1 MSATSA
7 RQNRPE
13 TSEIPSNLMKDVS
26 VYHCVRLQQAV
37 VSAAA
42 VYLKYASAIEII
54 CIRQILAL
62 PNRKKAS
69 SSILTTSP
77 IMTSIRDS
85 EGAIVSGHDIVRKS
99 QPLSQR
105 QLLRSHSSTPSA
117 EAAMAQS
124 LHRD

>member
-1 MSATSA
+1 M
-7 RQNRPE
+7 
-13 TSEIPSNLMKDVS
+13 
-26 VYHCVRLQQAV
+26 

-42 VYLKYASAIEII
+42 VYHKYASAIEIEI
-54 CIRQILAL
+54 VCIRQILAL
-62 PNRKKAS
+62 PNRKTAS
-69 SSILTTSP
+69 SSISTTSP

-117 EAAMAQS
+117 EAAMAQACIVIDARTKKS
-124 LHRD
+124 RADLTIRP